1 MGYQRLPKVMAA
13 LALGTAL
20 ILGACTRSASTPPPA
35 VGSTEASPSGLTAQQ
50 QTMEAVRSDLLT
62 QTAQAAGAGE
72 PTEAPTETPEPTSAS
87 AATSAAT
94 PTTGVIA
101 TAGVPSSYTL
111 KQGEHP
117 YCIARRFDIDPIQ
130 LLAVNGIGSDTVIS
144 PGLTLTIPQ
153 GTSGFP
159 PPRALRSHPAT
170 YTVQSGDTIYGIACL
185 YGDVDPL
192 AIAQANGL
200 SEPYNLSAGTVLNI
214 P

>member
-1 MGYQRLPKVMAA
+1 
-13 LALGTAL
+13 
-20 ILGACTRSASTPPPA
+20 
-35 VGSTEASPSGLTAQQ
+35 
-50 QTMEAVRSDLLT
+50 
-62 QTAQAAGAGE
+62 
-72 PTEAPTETPEPTSAS
+72 
-87 AATSAAT
+87 
-94 PTTGVIA
+94 VIA